1 MATTVVPDT
10 VRPNGLNELSEQEL
24 AVLRVLVRFSGRVVS
39 RAELARQSG
48 LGDRSARRCDA
59 ILVEIRRRLGP
70 ESIRT
75 VRSRGW
81 MLTAD
86 AADAARTLVT

>member
-1 MATTVVPDT
+1 MANTVVPNT

-24 AVLRVLVRFSGRVVS
+24 AVLRVLVRYSGRVVS

-59 ILVEIRRRLGP
+59 SLVEIRRRMGP

-81 MLTAD
+81 TLTAE
-86 AADAARTLVT
+86 AADTARTLVT